1 MDERGGLVALPAA
14 VQRPAVRGANHS
26 PPAFRSQPRAA
37 QQAAQYQDRRLPG
50 RLRLLQPVL
59 ASFDGACRLEA
70 DGCRKG
76 RRRGA
81 QSPRRRRNALL
92 HGRGM
97 AQSEAARHGC
107 HRRNGRRGEGAR
119 ARDLH
124 DAGNAGPRSVGPPQR
139 GGARLLQPQYRYV
152 GALLP
157 AGDLDAHVCRSSR
170 HAGECPAIRHE
181 SVLRRHPRHGR
192 GRKPTA
198 SRCWSRSRISP
209 SRRKAFRSTC

>member
-1 MDERGGLVALPAA
+1 MLEVRDEAGCDGAACGRSGVDERGGLVALSAA
-14 VQRPAVRGANHS
+14 VQRSPVRGAIRS

-37 QQAAQYQDRRLPG
+37 QQASQHQDRRLPG

-70 DGCRKG
+70 DGGRKG

-81 QSPRRRRNALL
+81 QSARRRRNALL

-107 HRRNGRRGEGAR
+107 HRRHGRRGEGAR

-124 DAGNAGPRSVGPPQR
+124 DAGHAGPRSVGPPQR

-152 GALLP
+152 GALLS
-157 AGDLDAHVCRSSR
+157 AGDLDAHALPIVSTRSSMS
-170 HAGECPAIRHE
+170 GNPA
-181 SVLRRHPRHGR
+181 
-192 GRKPTA
+192 
-198 SRCWSRSRISP
+198 
-209 SRRKAFRSTC
+209 

>member
-1 MDERGGLVALPAA
+1 MKQAVTAPLAAAPSVDERGGVVALPDA
-14 VQRPAVRGANHS
+14 VQRSAVRGANHS
-26 PPAFRSQPRAA
+26 SPAFRSQPRAA
-37 QQAAQYQDRRLPG
+37 QQAAQHQDRRLPG
-50 RLRLLQPVL
+50 RLRLLQPVV
-59 ASFDGACRLEA
+59 ASFDRPCRLQA

-81 QSPRRRRNALL
+81 QGAGRRRDALL

-97 AQSEAARHGC
+97 AQSEAAGHGC

-124 DAGNAGPRSVGPPQR
+124 DAGNAGPRSVGPAQR
-139 GGARLLQPQYRYV
+139 GGARLLQSQYRYL

-157 AGDLDAHVCRSSR
+157 AGDLDAQICRSSR

-181 SVLRRHPRHGR
+181 SVLRRHSRHG
-192 GRKPTA
+192 
-198 SRCWSRSRISP
+198 
-209 SRRKAFRSTC
+209 